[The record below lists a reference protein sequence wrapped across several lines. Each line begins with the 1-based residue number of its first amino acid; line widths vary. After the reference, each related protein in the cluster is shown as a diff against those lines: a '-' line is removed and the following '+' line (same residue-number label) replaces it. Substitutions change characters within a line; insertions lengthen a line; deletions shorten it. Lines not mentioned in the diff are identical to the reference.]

1 MPVTRRLPPFAAV
14 RAFEAAARHENFT
27 EAAVELNVTQSAISH
42 QVKRLEAF
50 LDTRLFQRG
59 PHGVELT
66 RAGRDYL
73 AELTELLDRLD
84 ASTRRLREPDQAELL
99 RIRATPAFTTRWL
112 LPRMQDFQAAFPDLD
127 YEVAIGLPPTDLSQ
141 GDVDV
146 VVHWGAEP
154 VPGARVEPFLR
165 SARSPVSSRA
175 FLRAAPA
182 IDSPA
187 DLLGVTLLHD
197 KVQDGWPAWFD
208 SCGVTAPAAWR
219 GPRFDHCELVLQAAE
234 AGLGVAL
241 PYTALIQRELESES
255 LVQLLHHETP
265 PVVIY
270 SLAYRECD
278 AEDPKVGNFRDW
290 VFDQATEPTLPHLR
304 VVAP

>member
-1 MPVTRRLPPFAAV
+1 MTRRLPPFAAI

-50 LDTRLFQRG
+50 LDARLFRRG
-59 PHGVELT
+59 PQGVELT
-66 RAGRDYL
+66 PAGRDYL
-73 AELTELLDRLD
+73 GELTELLDRLD
-84 ASTRRLREPDQAELL
+84 ASTRRLRGAGRTELL

-112 LPRMQDFQAAFPDLD
+112 LPRMQDFQAAHPDLD
-127 YEVAIGLPPTDLSQ
+127 YEVTIGLPPTDLSQ

-182 IDSPA
+182 LANPA

-197 KVQDGWPAWFD
+197 KVDDGWSAWFE
-208 SCGVTAPAAWR
+208 SCGVTPPAARR

-234 AGLGVAL
+234 ADLGVAL

-255 LVQLLHHETP
+255 LVQLFHRETP

-270 SLAYRECD
+270 SLAYRDCD
-278 AEDPKVGNFRDW
+278 AGVQRVRSFRDW
-290 VFDQATEPTLPHLR
+290 IFDQVSASASPRLR

>member
-1 MPVTRRLPPFAAV
+1 MTRRLPPFAAI
-14 RAFEAAARHENFT
+14 RAFEAAARHESFT
-27 EAAVELNVTQSAISH
+27 EASLELNVTQSAVSH

-50 LDTRLFQRG
+50 LGTPLFLRV

-66 RAGRDYL
+66 PAGNAYL
-73 AELTELLDRLD
+73 RELTEVLDRLD
-84 ASTRRLREPDQAELL
+84 ASTRRLREAGAAEVL
-99 RIRATPAFTTRWL
+99 RLRATPAFTTRWL
-112 LPRMQDFQAAFPDLD
+112 LPRMRSFQAAHPDID
-127 YEVAIGLPPTDLSQ
+127 YEISTGLPPTDLSR

-165 SARSPVSSRA
+165 SARVPAASPD
-175 FLRAAPA
+175 FLRAVPE

-197 KVQDGWPAWFD
+197 EVKDGWAAWFD
-208 SCGVTAPAAWR
+208 SCGVRHPESWR
-219 GPRFDHCELVLQAAE
+219 GPRFAHCELALQAAE
-234 AGLGVAL
+234 TGQGVAL
-241 PYTALIQRELESES
+241 PYTALIQRELESGRLVRLFRHES
-255 LVQLLHHETP
+255 P

-278 AEDPKVGNFRDW
+278 AARPKVRRFRDW
-290 VFDQATEPTLPHLR
+290 IFDQVAETASPRLR